1 VRFSLQPGSLFACTL
16 AISAA
21 SGNTLFEAGYSQMYN
36 IQFAD
41 APRTFQEW
49 EGAHPNDPMGPV
61 SDAAAYLFS
70 EFDRLR
76 IPQAELFVDN
86 LSYFGMEKVSADPAV
101 KRHFGAALARTR

>member
-1 VRFSLQPGSLFACTL
+1 MSSKWSTPREGSGPKPWASRAAPSTSNPVRFSLQPGSLFACTL

-76 IPQAELFVDN
+76 I
-86 LSYFGMEKVSADPAV
+86 
-101 KRHFGAALARTR
+101 